1 MFWLSGQLIGVFIV
15 AACVLAPFAI
25 AAGLRKKP
33 KPIPV
38 QRCPQP
44 CLKHSSCL
52 PELVTKSEP
61 EPVVAWKDRPR
72 MEVPGKFS
80 ALYPPA
86 VPKPRQDGSAL
97 PADLRL
103 WP

>member
-1 MFWLSGQLIGVFIV
+1 
-15 AACVLAPFAI
+15 
-25 AAGLRKKP
+25 
-33 KPIPV
+33 
-38 QRCPQP
+38 
-44 CLKHSSCL
+44 L